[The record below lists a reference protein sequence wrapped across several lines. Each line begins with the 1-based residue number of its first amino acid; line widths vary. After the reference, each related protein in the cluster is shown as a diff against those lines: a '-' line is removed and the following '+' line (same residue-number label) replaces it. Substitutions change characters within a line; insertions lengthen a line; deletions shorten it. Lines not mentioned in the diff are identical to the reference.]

1 MSNRDVIRVVK
12 NALNAIDRRD
22 YETYRIRSINDQY
35 NVFGDRYT
43 TYENNFVSKFSE
55 EYRDAERLAGI
66 NRKELHRQLQIT
78 KRYVFSD
85 YNDPKVEAGYF
96 RLSNDYGDNRDGVLE
111 FDTIPDF
118 FIHKNEHD
126 RLPENQKLI
135 IEFKTERNVPEN
147 RFMWDFFKLNVY
159 LEKLNFQT
167 ACFVAIN
174 NSQDRMKQFLTKY
187 LNNYYLSNHTDRL
200 YILIKETYESS
211 PIDFSVKA
219 FIAEQ
224 FNSQQ

>member
-1 MSNRDVIRVVK
+1 MSKQNVIEVVK

-22 YETYRIRSINDQY
+22 YEIYRVRSISDQY
-35 NVFGDRYT
+35 NIFGDRYA

-55 EYRDAERLAGI
+55 EYSNAEKLAGLAD
-66 NRKELHRQLQIT
+66 RRELHRQLQIT
-78 KRYVFSD
+78 KRYMFSD

-96 RLSNDYGDNRDGVLE
+96 KISNDYGDNRDGNLE

-118 FIHKNEHD
+118 FIHKDEHD
-126 RLPENQKLI
+126 RSPQNQKLI

-167 ACFVAIN
+167 ACFIILN
-174 NSQDRMKQFLTKY
+174 NTQDRIKQFLIKY
-187 LNNYYLSNHTDRL
+187 LNNYYF
-200 YILIKETYESS
+200 K
-211 PIDFSVKA
+211 
-219 FIAEQ
+219 
-224 FNSQQ
+224 